1 MSAAPP
7 PTRPFMS
14 STEDQSQSAGACCPG
29 FDELKERAEHFAREE
44 PMQAV
49 GAAFVAGLLL
59 TLLPVGSVIAGIVRL
74 AFALLRPALV
84 VLGAIKLYEE
94 VSRRQR

>member
-1 MSAAPP
+1 
-7 PTRPFMS
+7 MS
-14 STEDQSQSAGACCPG
+14 STEEQSQASGECCPG
-29 FDELKERAEHFAREE
+29 FDEMKERAEQFARDE

-59 TLLPVGSVIAGIVRL
+59 TLLPIGTVVAGVIRL

-84 VLGAIKLYEE
+84 VLGAVKLYEE
-94 VSRRQR
+94 ISRRQR

>member
-1 MSAAPP
+1 MP
-7 PTRPFMS
+7 
-14 STEDQSQSAGACCPG
+14 STEEKTHASGECCPG

-44 PMQAV
+44 PMQAI

-59 TLLPVGSVIAGIVRL
+59 TFLPIGSVVAGIVRL

-84 VLGAIKLYEE
+84 LLGAVKLYEE
-94 VSRRQR
+94 ISRRQR